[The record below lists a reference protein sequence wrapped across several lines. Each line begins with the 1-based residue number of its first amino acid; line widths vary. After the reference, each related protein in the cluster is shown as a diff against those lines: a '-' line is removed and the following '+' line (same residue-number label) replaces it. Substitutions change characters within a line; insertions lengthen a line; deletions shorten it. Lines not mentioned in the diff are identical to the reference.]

1 VDVHITPEPENRDAV
16 LAAVQALL
24 SRDPLPATYRSAWRE
39 LGVRENTGCDP
50 AQGETG
56 RPRSRP
62 GATRA

>member
-1 VDVHITPEPENRDAV
+1 VDVRITPESDDRDAV

-24 SRDPLPATYRSAWRE
+24 SRDSLPAAYRSAWRE
-39 LGVRENTGCDP
+39 RAVRENVDWMQP
-50 AQGETG
+50 QGETG